1 MLCDLALTF
10 LYTFSQYKSDEDDN
24 YDDNYGDKHDN
35 YDDNRGDKHD
45 K

>member
-10 LYTFSQYKSDEDDN
+10 LNTFSQYKSDEDDN

-35 YDDNRGDKHD
+35 YDDNHGDKHYN
-45 K
+45 